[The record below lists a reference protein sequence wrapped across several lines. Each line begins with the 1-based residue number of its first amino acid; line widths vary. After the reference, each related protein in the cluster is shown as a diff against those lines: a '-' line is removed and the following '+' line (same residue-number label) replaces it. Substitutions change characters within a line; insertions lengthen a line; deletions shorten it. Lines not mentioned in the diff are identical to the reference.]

1 MQNKLIISR
10 RMVVLGASAF
20 ALSGCG
26 SLGLGP
32 TDANNTI
39 YVLEPALQ
47 PAPAGAV
54 PVDWALEVDLPDAE
68 DSLDSRRIALLKADG
83 TMDYYANA
91 EWPDRLPV
99 LVQTA
104 LVAAFQASGRVP
116 AVARTQDAVHADYE
130 MGVEIRDFAAH
141 YGAQD
146 KDNKP
151 SGAPKITITLIA
163 QMTTAHGR
171 KIVANFTANQSAD
184 AGENSTGAVVRA
196 MNTTLGAAVQ
206 QIVTWALT
214 MTMPTSP

>member
-1 MQNKLIISR
+1 MLL
-10 RMVVLGASAF
+10 LGASAF
-20 ALSGCG
+20 VLSGCG
-26 SLGLGP
+26 GLGLGP
-32 TDANNTI
+32 TDANSTI

-47 PAPAGAV
+47 PAPAGGV
-54 PVDWALEVDLPDAE
+54 PVDWALEVDLPTAE
-68 DSLDSRRIALLKADG
+68 DSFDTRRITLMKADG

-91 EWPDRLPV
+91 EWSDSLPV

-104 LVAAFQASGRVP
+104 LVAAFEASGRVP
-116 AVARTQDAVHADYE
+116 GVARTQDAVHADYE

-151 SGAPKITITLIA
+151 SGNPNITVTLIA

-184 AGENSTGAVVRA
+184 ASENSTGAVVRA
-196 MNTTLGAAVQ
+196 MNTALGAAVQ

-214 MTMPTSP
+214 MAAPTSP